1 MIMENNNIDEMICT
15 QIDWD
20 MVFAFSKKDETE
32 KTEWIEK
39 EQLKMLRRIKF
50 MFDLELT
57 EFKTNTWL
65 LKTFTLND
73 AIDKNRIQ
81 LAFIPMEMTFHFKD
95 KLFQMNSYLNN
106 YEYKA
111 VNEIAN
117 AYNAIGDF
125 DKCKIATAR
134 LLQITKE
141 C

>member
-1 MIMENNNIDEMICT
+1 MENNNIDEMIRT

-20 MVFAFSKKDETE
+20 MVFAFSKKDNAE
-32 KTEWIEK
+32 KQEWIEK
-39 EQLKMLRRIKF
+39 EQLIMLRRIKF
-50 MFDLELT
+50 IFELELT

-65 LKTFTLND
+65 VKTFTKD
-73 AIDKNRIQ
+73 GVIDKDRIQ

-125 DKCKIATAR
+125 DKCKMATAR

>member
-1 MIMENNNIDEMICT
+1 MMENNNIDEMIRT

-20 MVFAFSKKDETE
+20 MVFAFSKKDQTE
-32 KTEWIEK
+32 KTEWMEN

-73 AIDKNRIQ
+73 AIDRNRIQ
-81 LAFIPMEMTFHFKD
+81 LAFIPMEMMFHFKD
-95 KLFQMNSYLNN
+95 KLFQMNSYFNN

-111 VNEIAN
+111 VQKIAN
-117 AYNAIGDF
+117 DYNAIGEL

-134 LLQITKE
+134 LLQMTKE
-141 C
+141 V

>member
-1 MIMENNNIDEMICT
+1 MENNNIDEMIRT

-20 MVFAFSKKDETE
+20 MVFAFSKKDNAE
-32 KTEWIEK
+32 KQEWIEK
-39 EQLKMLRRIKF
+39 EQLIMLRRIKF
-50 MFDLELT
+50 IFELELT

-65 LKTFTLND
+65 VKTFTKD
-73 AIDKNRIQ
+73 GVIDKDRIQ

-125 DKCKIATAR
+125 EKCKIATAR

>member
-1 MIMENNNIDEMICT
+1 MENNNIDEMIRT

-20 MVFAFSKKDETE
+20 MVFAFSKKDETG
-32 KTEWIEK
+32 KKEWIEK

-73 AIDKNRIQ
+73 AIDRNRIQ

-125 DKCKIATAR
+125 EKCKIATAR

>member
-1 MIMENNNIDEMICT
+1 MENNNIDEMIRT

-20 MVFAFSKKDETE
+20 MVFAFSKKDQTG
-32 KTEWIEK
+32 KKEWIEK
-39 EQLKMLRRIKF
+39 EQLKMLRRIKIIF
-50 MFDLELT
+50 ELELT

-65 LKTFTLND
+65 VKTFTKD
-73 AIDKNRIQ
+73 GVIDKDRIQ

-125 DKCKIATAR
+125 EKCKIATAR

>member
-1 MIMENNNIDEMICT
+1 MENNNIDEMIRT

-20 MVFAFSKKDETE
+20 MVFAFSKKDETG
-32 KTEWIEK
+32 KKEWIEK
-39 EQLKMLRRIKF
+39 EQLKMLRRIKIIF
-50 MFDLELT
+50 ELELT

-65 LKTFTLND
+65 VKTFTKD
-73 AIDKNRIQ
+73 GVIDKDRIQ

>member
-1 MIMENNNIDEMICT
+1 MENNNIDEMIRT

-20 MVFAFSKKDETE
+20 MVFAFSKKDQTE

-39 EQLKMLRRIKF
+39 EQLKMLRRIKIIF
-50 MFDLELT
+50 ELELT

-65 LKTFTLND
+65 VKTFTKD
-73 AIDKNRIQ
+73 GVIDKDRIQ

-125 DKCKIATAR
+125 EKCKIATAR

>member
-1 MIMENNNIDEMICT
+1 MENNNIDEMIRT

-20 MVFAFSKKDETE
+20 MVFAFSKKDQTK
-32 KTEWIEK
+32 KTEWIEN

-65 LKTFTLND
+65 LKTFTKNGV
-73 AIDKNRIQ
+73 IDKDRIQ

-95 KLFQMNSYLNN
+95 KLFQMNSYVNN

-117 AYNAIGDF
+117 AYNALGDF
-125 DKCKIATAR
+125 DKCKMATAR

>member
-1 MIMENNNIDEMICT
+1 MENNNMDEIIRS

-20 MVFAFSKKDETE
+20 MVFAFSKKDNAE
-32 KTEWIEK
+32 KKEWIEK
-39 EQLKMLRRIKF
+39 EQLKMLRRIKIIF
-50 MFDLELT
+50 ELELT

-65 LKTFTLND
+65 VKTFTKD
-73 AIDKNRIQ
+73 GVIDKDRIQ

-125 DKCKIATAR
+125 EKCKIATAR

>member
-1 MIMENNNIDEMICT
+1 MENNNIDEMIRT

-20 MVFAFSKKDETE
+20 MVFAFSKKNQTE
-32 KTEWIEK
+32 KTEWIEN

-65 LKTFTLND
+65 LKTFTKDGL
-73 AIDKNRIQ
+73 IDKNRIQ
-81 LAFIPMEMTFHFKD
+81 IAFIPMEMTFHFKD

-125 DKCKIATAR
+125 DKCKMATAR

>member
-1 MIMENNNIDEMICT
+1 MENNNIDEMIRS

-20 MVFAFSKKDETE
+20 MVFAFSKKDKTE
-32 KTEWIEK
+32 KTEWIEN

-65 LKTFTLND
+65 LKTFILND
-73 AIDKNRIQ
+73 AIDRNRIQ
-81 LAFIPMEMTFHFKD
+81 LAFIPMEMMFHFKD
-95 KLFQMNSYLNN
+95 KLFQMNSYFNN

-111 VNEIAN
+111 VQKIAN
-117 AYNAIGDF
+117 DYNAIGEL

-134 LLQITKE
+134 LLQMTKE
-141 C
+141 V

>member
-1 MIMENNNIDEMICT
+1 MENNNMDEIIRS

-20 MVFAFSKKDETE
+20 MVFAFSKKDETG
-32 KTEWIEK
+32 KKEWIEK
-39 EQLKMLRRIKF
+39 EQLKMLRRIKIIF
-50 MFDLELT
+50 ELELT

-65 LKTFTLND
+65 VKTFTKD
-73 AIDKNRIQ
+73 GVIDKDRIQ

>member
-1 MIMENNNIDEMICT
+1 MENNNIDEMIRT

-20 MVFAFSKKDETE
+20 MVFAFSKKDNAE
-32 KTEWIEK
+32 KQEWIEK
-39 EQLKMLRRIKF
+39 EQLIMLRRIKF
-50 MFDLELT
+50 IFELELT

-65 LKTFTLND
+65 LKTFTKD
-73 AIDKNRIQ
+73 GVIDKNRIQ

-125 DKCKIATAR
+125 DKCKMATAR

>member
-1 MIMENNNIDEMICT
+1 MENNNIDEMIRT

-20 MVFAFSKKDETE
+20 MVFAFSKKDQTE

-57 EFKTNTWL
+57 EFKTNTWW

-81 LAFIPMEMTFHFKD
+81 LAFIPLEITFHFKD

-111 VNEIAN
+111 VSHIAN
-117 AYNAIGDF
+117 EYNAIGDLV
-125 DKCKIATAR
+125 KCKIATAR
-134 LLQITKE
+134 LLEMTKE
-141 C
+141 D

>member
-1 MIMENNNIDEMICT
+1 MENNNIDEMIRT

-20 MVFAFSKKDETE
+20 MVFAFSKKDQTE

-39 EQLKMLRRIKF
+39 EQLIMLRRIKF
-50 MFDLELT
+50 IFELELT

-65 LKTFTLND
+65 LKTFTKD
-73 AIDKNRIQ
+73 GVIDKNRIQ

>member
-1 MIMENNNIDEMICT
+1 MENNNIDEMIRT

-20 MVFAFSKKDETE
+20 MVFAFSKKDETG
-32 KTEWIEK
+32 KKEWIEK
-39 EQLKMLRRIKF
+39 EQLKMLRRIKIIF
-50 MFDLELT
+50 ELELT

-65 LKTFTLND
+65 VKTFTKD
-73 AIDKNRIQ
+73 GVIDKDRIQ

-125 DKCKIATAR
+125 EKCKIATAR

>member
-1 MIMENNNIDEMICT
+1 MMENNNIDEMIRS

-20 MVFAFSKKDETE
+20 MVFAFSKKDEAE
-32 KTEWIEK
+32 KKEWIEK

-73 AIDKNRIQ
+73 AIDRNRIQ
-81 LAFIPMEMTFHFKD
+81 LAFIPMEMMFHFKD
-95 KLFQMNSYLNN
+95 KLFQMNSYFNN

-111 VNEIAN
+111 VQKIAN
-117 AYNAIGDF
+117 DYNAIGEL

-134 LLQITKE
+134 LLQMTKE
-141 C
+141 V

>member
-1 MIMENNNIDEMICT
+1 MMENNNIDEMIRS

-20 MVFAFSKKDETE
+20 MVFAFSKKDEAE
-32 KTEWIEK
+32 KKEWIEK

-73 AIDKNRIQ
+73 AIDRNRIQ
-81 LAFIPMEMTFHFKD
+81 LAFIPMEMMFHFKD
-95 KLFQMNSYLNN
+95 KLFQMNSYFNN

-111 VNEIAN
+111 VQTIAN
-117 AYNAIGDF
+117 DYNAIGEL

-134 LLQITKE
+134 LLQMTKE
-141 C
+141 V